1 MDPAL
6 SLALIHRSAWKGNS
20 ANFAVKLSKKSLSG
34 VSSAKIAVIS
44 GRNEPSLLYFVGFY
58 AFVLTLARL
67 FGQFQ
72 KVNSAKFALW
82 AFSEDE
88 MRRPT
93 PQIRS
98 TLRVCKRT
106 TGSYAHYGRRIGP

>member
-1 MDPAL
+1 VVRF
-6 SLALIHRSAWKGNS
+6 LALYMVLPLSTN
-20 ANFAVKLSKKSLSG
+20 VVEKLSKKSLSG

-44 GRNEPSLLYFVGFY
+44 RRNEPSLLYFVGFY

-82 AFSEDE
+82 AFSEV
-88 MRRPT
+88 RF
-93 PQIRS
+93 Q
-98 TLRVCKRT
+98 K
-106 TGSYAHYGRRIGP
+106 